1 MKNNSLETASEKR
14 QNRYI
19 FCCIAL
25 ILYTMPCLSCLM
37 LPILTEGMTM
47 PNTVATAVVLL
58 GIAGGLVGINRFK
71 AKRGRGVVI
80 LTASV
85 LLLLHFAAAF
95 LIGTWYI
102 IMAPEFV
109 LLILQIAWSDVVEK
123 Q

>member
-1 MKNNSLETASEKR
+1 MKNNSLETASEKA

-37 LPILTEGMTM
+37 LPILTEGMTF
-47 PNTVATAVVLL
+47 PNIAAVSVVLL
-58 GIAGGLVGINRFK
+58 GIAGGLIGINRFK
-71 AKRGRGVVI
+71 AKRGRGIVI
-80 LTASV
+80 LTAAV
-85 LLLLHFAAAF
+85 LLVLHFIAAF

-109 LLILQIAWSDVVEK
+109 LLILLIAWSDVVEK
-123 Q
+123 H